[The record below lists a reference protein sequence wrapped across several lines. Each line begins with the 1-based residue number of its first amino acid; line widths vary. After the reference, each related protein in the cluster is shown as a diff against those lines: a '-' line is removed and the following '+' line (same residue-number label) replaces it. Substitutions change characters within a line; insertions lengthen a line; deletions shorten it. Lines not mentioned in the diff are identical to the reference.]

1 MSQDPNTD
9 TVDFTKI
16 EPWNPSELNVKVNSI
31 RYNQDYSLLTLGTSK
46 GYRIFLTSNL
56 RMGHEPTEEVKNLG
70 DVNIAMTY
78 YKSSLIFF
86 LPSRNN
92 NNFTNKEIVVFD
104 DFTQTKLA
112 SIKDK
117 TEEILNFYVS
127 KNVIYLITL
136 SNIIVMEIFSFK
148 IIDIINN
155 INSMNQVLSFNNF
168 NIIAYS
174 ELKEK
179 KKIFI
184 RYYHNEKNKII
195 SYNKKDINHNFDY
208 IQAIQLS
215 PAGDIL
221 ALVSIYGNKMHLY
234 YTQSGELKDCF
245 YLNQYMQTVEKIIF
259 SKKSNYLLL
268 LKNDKKF
275 SIYKIG
281 KEKNK
286 KLKCVCSKYDDS
298 KVTTQNKEENNTGIF
313 GYFRKYSKN
322 KDIKDPHAYSE
333 VEGNLLF
340 IDFDRNINKDL
351 LIINE
356 KGQFI
361 KYHFKKKTCGR
372 IAPILTIQWE

>member
-1 MSQDPNTD
+1 MLQDLNID

-16 EPWNPSELNVKVNSI
+16 EPWNPSDLHVTVNSI

-56 RMGHEPTEEVKNLG
+56 RLVHEPTEEVKNLG
-70 DVNIAMTY
+70 DVYIVMSY
-78 YKSSLIFF
+78 YKSSLVFF

-92 NNFTNKEIVVFD
+92 NNFTNKEIIVFD

-127 KNVIYLITL
+127 KNVIFLITL
-136 SNIIVMEIFSFK
+136 SKIIVMEFFSFK

-184 RYYHNEKNKII
+184 KFYHNENNKII
-195 SYNKKDINHNFDY
+195 SLNKKDINHNFDY
-208 IQAIQLS
+208 VQAIQLS

-245 YLNQYMQTVEKIIF
+245 YLNQYMQIVEKIIF
-259 SKKSNYLLL
+259 SKKSNYLLF

-281 KEKNK
+281 KEK
-286 KLKCVCSKYDDS
+286 
-298 KVTTQNKEENNTGIF
+298 I
-313 GYFRKYSKN
+313 KN
-322 KDIKDPHAYSE
+322 
-333 VEGNLLF
+333 
-340 IDFDRNINKDL
+340 
-351 LIINE
+351 
-356 KGQFI
+356 
-361 KYHFKKKTCGR
+361 
-372 IAPILTIQWE
+372 

>member
-16 EPWNPSELNVKVNSI
+16 EPWNPSDLNVKVNSI

-184 RYYHNEKNKII
+184 KYYHNEK
-195 SYNKKDINHNFDY
+195 
-208 IQAIQLS
+208 
-215 PAGDIL
+215 
-221 ALVSIYGNKMHLY
+221 
-234 YTQSGELKDCF
+234 
-245 YLNQYMQTVEKIIF
+245 
-259 SKKSNYLLL
+259 
-268 LKNDKKF
+268 
-275 SIYKIG
+275 
-281 KEKNK
+281 
-286 KLKCVCSKYDDS
+286 
-298 KVTTQNKEENNTGIF
+298 
-313 GYFRKYSKN
+313 
-322 KDIKDPHAYSE
+322 IK
-333 VEGNLLF
+333 
-340 IDFDRNINKDL
+340 
-351 LIINE
+351 
-356 KGQFI
+356 
-361 KYHFKKKTCGR
+361 
-372 IAPILTIQWE
+372 